1 MLSVILRVL
10 NKKGRIAIS
19 QAQSK
24 VVAKQRQLTKL
35 NTEKITIKYEV
46 LWVVKKVRQTEQLK
60 GLHL

>member
-46 LWVVKKVRQTEQLK
+46 PLEVKKVRQTEQLK
-60 GLHL
+60 GSHL